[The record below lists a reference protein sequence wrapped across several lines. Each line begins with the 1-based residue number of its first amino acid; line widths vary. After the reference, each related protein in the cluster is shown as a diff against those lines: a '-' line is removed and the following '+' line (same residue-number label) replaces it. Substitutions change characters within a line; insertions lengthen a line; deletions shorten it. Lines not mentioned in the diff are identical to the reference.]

1 MRFELFPYGE
11 GFGYNIYNDSDAIIV
26 SQNFNPKEPGF
37 VYMDE
42 SVATDMAKIDM
53 ISIAGSSI
61 DESVDPATIQEGV
74 QKTPPSSLG
83 HADFL
88 MRLTPAERKEF
99 NRLIVQVE
107 MDYVDAV
114 KAGNIPETLDDT
126 YDFLNMFK
134 KASYID
140 LAFEPTIQGVTWI
153 GMTFL
158 GMSAER
164 VAEILKY

>member
-1 MRFELFPYGE
+1 MRFEVFPYGE
-11 GFGYNIYNDSDAIIV
+11 GFGYNIYNDADAIVV
-26 SQNFNPKEPGF
+26 SQNFHPKEPGF

-42 SVATDMAKIDM
+42 SAATEMAKIDM
-53 ISIAGSSI
+53 LAIAGSSI
-61 DESVDPATIQEGV
+61 EEPVTPTTIQEDV
-74 QKTPPSSLG
+74 QKPSSSIG
-83 HADFL
+83 HVDFL
-88 MRLTPAERKEF
+88 MRLTPTERKEF

-107 MDYVDAV
+107 MDYTDAV
-114 KAGNIPETLDDT
+114 KAGSIPETLDGT

-140 LAFEPTIQGVTWI
+140 LSFEPTIQGVTWI

-158 GMSAER
+158 GMSSER

>member
-11 GFGYNIYNDSDAIIV
+11 GFGYNIYNDTDAIVV
-26 SQNFNPKEPGF
+26 SQNFHPKEPGF

-42 SVATDMAKIDM
+42 SVATEMAKMDMAT
-53 ISIAGSSI
+53 ISGSST
-61 DESVDPATIQEGV
+61 DESVTPTTTQEDV
-74 QKTPPSSLG
+74 QKYSSFIG
-83 HADFL
+83 YVNFL
-88 MRLTPAERKEF
+88 MRLTPTERKEF

-107 MDYVDAV
+107 IDYAEAV
-114 KAGNIPETLDDT
+114 KAGSVPETLDDV

-134 KASYID
+134 KTSYID
-140 LAFEPTIQGVTWI
+140 LSFEPTIQGVTWI

-164 VAEILKY
+164 VSEILKY

>member
-11 GFGYNIYNDSDAIIV
+11 GFGYNIYNDTDAIVV
-26 SQNFNPKEPGF
+26 SQNFHPKEPGF

-42 SVATDMAKIDM
+42 SVATEMAKMDMATIF
-53 ISIAGSSI
+53 GSS
-61 DESVDPATIQEGV
+61 DSVPDVSTTTQEDV
-74 QKTPPSSLG
+74 QKQSSSIG
-83 HADFL
+83 HVDFL
-88 MRLTPAERKEF
+88 MRLTPTERKEF

-107 MDYVDAV
+107 MDYTDAV
-114 KAGNIPETLDDT
+114 KAGSIPETLDDT

-164 VAEILKY
+164 VSEILKY